1 MRKQANQFSGY
12 SHHASSRSQ
21 QRGIPPVVIDWLIRF
36 GDSEWDHHGGQVK
49 YFTRRSRR
57 RVESEVGSVIT
68 RRLHEYLDCYA
79 VVGLDGSLV
88 TCGHRYKRIHKH

>member
-1 MRKQANQFSGY
+1 MRTHTHQHIRTTA
-12 SHHASSRSQ
+12 HATARAQ
-21 QRGIPPVVIDWLIRF
+21 QRGIPPLVLDWLIRY
-36 GDSEWDHHGGQVK
+36 GDSEWDHHGSQVK

-57 RVESEVGSVIT
+57 RVESAVGSEIT

-88 TCGHRYKRIHKH
+88 TCGHRYKRLHRQ